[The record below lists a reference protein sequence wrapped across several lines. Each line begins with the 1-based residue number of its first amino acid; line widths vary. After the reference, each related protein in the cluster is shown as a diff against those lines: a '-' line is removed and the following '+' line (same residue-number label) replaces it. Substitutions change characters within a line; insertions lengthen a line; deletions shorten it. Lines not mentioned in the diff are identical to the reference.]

1 MMKGFNLIF
10 VVLKRIFNPAIVFQ
24 NKLAVIEGIL
34 MDFDFQYMLE
44 VIPNLLVYIPTTLFI
59 TVISMLIA
67 TVLAGI
73 FAIVLYNKVP
83 VLSQVVQVLSSFFR
97 GTPAIVQLLLVY
109 FGLPQLLP
117 FLIDMTAVQASI
129 LALSLNTA
137 AYLSE
142 VFRAA
147 LVSVDD
153 GQVEAALTVGLSYG
167 QTLKGIVFPQ
177 ALRNALPGTGNTFI
191 SLMKNSS
198 LAFTIAVVEIVAQGK
213 ILAAASLRF
222 FEVYFAIALIYWGM
236 TILYSWIQEWYED
249 RINQP
254 YVR

>member
-1 MMKGFNLIF
+1 
-10 VVLKRIFNPAIVFQ
+10 
-24 NKLAVIEGIL
+24 
-34 MDFDFQYMLE
+34 
-44 VIPNLLVYIPTTLFI
+44 
-59 TVISMLIA
+59 
-67 TVLAGI
+67 
-73 FAIVLYNKVP
+73 
-83 VLSQVVQVLSSFFR
+83 
-97 GTPAIVQLLLVY
+97 VY

-117 FLIDMTAVQASI
+117 FLIDMTAVQVSI

-198 LAFTIAVVEIVAQGK
+198 LAFTIGVVEIVAQGK